1 MWYNHF
7 STQCAEGREAMTEAG
22 KMMLIRDEMSER
34 IISAAEEIA
43 LEDGTDSLTVRK
55 LLIRLGIT
63 NRVFYNRFKNISEVL
78 SAVYTRSAHRV
89 RGCITDKIDP
99 DRDFFEQVNEL
110 VSEIILVSYDTRMHM
125 SGFVFESDL
134 NAEDN
139 RNWWVEQIRYL
150 LQYAI
155 ERGYVKPVNTEVVGY
170 SIWCFIRGYNADV
183 VARKVP
189 RDEAI
194 EGFRYTFS
202 FLLDGLKA

>member
-110 VSEIILVSYDTRMHM
+110 VSEIILVSYDTRMLM